1 MFCAALPWPA
11 LLCVGL
17 LCATQRA
24 TAQSAPTAPAAAV
37 EASEQALTAVGA
49 IELSRVDVQG
59 ATVFTEQELEAIT
72 APYERELVTFESLQE
87 LRHEL
92 SQQYV
97 ERGYVTSGVVIPE
110 QRVTDGVVVLQ
121 AVEGELAG
129 IEVEGNRRLRSAPI
143 ERRVEH
149 YVDRPLNVADLQAG
163 LSFLQ
168 KDPLVERVNAE
179 LVPGER
185 LGESVLRIGVTERK
199 PFELTVIAANDRAP
213 SLGEHRASL
222 ALTYRGLV
230 GNGDVL
236 SGRFGVS
243 DGADDN
249 ALYYHVPFTP
259 GGTALDIAWS
269 DQDADIVEEPFDEI
283 DISSRIEA
291 WSVTASRTF
300 ADTGA
305 RTIAAHLG
313 FEHKRSEST
322 LLDAPF
328 SFSPGDI
335 DGKARGSALLLGAEW
350 SRTSGP
356 RLLVARGTFQ
366 VGVDVLDPTDN
377 PVPPDGDFTL
387 FLGQLQLSQ
396 RLSWRDSQVL
406 VRGLLQLAD
415 DPLLAIYKL
424 PIGGRYTVRGYRE
437 SELVRD
443 NGFAASAEYRFSAFV
458 DDSGQRRGQLDL
470 AVFTDFGVSED
481 ERAPLFG
488 NKREQISS
496 AGIGLLWHPLP
507 GLNVEIYRAEP
518 LEDREEPEDESLQD
532 RGIHYSLVY
541 RRAF

>member
-1 MFCAALPWPA
+1 VAHRGNTHPIAAAALLCAAL
-11 LLCVGL
+11 
-17 LCATQRA
+17 RA
-24 TAQSAPTAPAAAV
+24 TAQPASPAQDAGV
-37 EASEQALTAVGA
+37 EASEQVLTALGT
-49 IELSRVDVQG
+49 IQLSRVDVQG
-59 ATVFTEQELEAIT
+59 ATVFSEQELGAIT
-72 APYERELVTFESLQE
+72 APYERELVTFESLQQ

-92 SQQYV
+92 SRQYV
-97 ERGYVTSGVVIPE
+97 DRGYVTSGVVIPE
-110 QRVTDGVVVLQ
+110 QRVTNGVVVLQ
-121 AVEGELAG
+121 AVEGELAD

-149 YVDRPLNVADLQAG
+149 YVDTPLNVADLQAG

-179 LVPGER
+179 LVPGEQ
-185 LGESVLRIGVTERK
+185 LGESVLKIGVTERK
-199 PFELTVIAANDRAP
+199 PFELAGIAANDRAP
-213 SLGEHRASL
+213 SLGEHRGSL

-249 ALYYHVPFTP
+249 AVYYHVPLTP
-259 GGTALDIAWS
+259 GGTALDIALS
-269 DQDADIVEEPFDEI
+269 DQDADIVEEPFDAI
-283 DISSRIEA
+283 DISSRIEV

-300 ADTGA
+300 ADNGA
-305 RTIAAHLG
+305 RSIAVQLG

-335 DGKARGSALLLGAEW
+335 NGKAVGSALLLGAEW
-350 SRTSGP
+350 SRTAGR
-356 RLLVARGTFQ
+356 RLFAARGTFQ

-387 FLGQLQLSQ
+387 FLGQLQFSQ
-396 RLSWRDSQVL
+396 GIEWRDSRVL

-415 DPLLAIYKL
+415 DPLLAMYKL

-443 NGFAASAEYRFSAFV
+443 NGFVASAEYRFAAFA
-458 DDSGQRRGQLDL
+458 DDTGQRRGQLDL
-470 AVFTDFGVSED
+470 AVFTDFGISEE

-488 NKREQISS
+488 NKREEISS
-496 AGIGLLWHPLP
+496 VGIGLLWHPLP
-507 GLNVEIYRAEP
+507 GLEMELYRAEP
-518 LEDREEPEDESLQD
+518 LEEFQEPEDESLQD
-532 RGIHYSLVY
+532 RGIHYSLAY